1 MNQLVP
7 IAAYGTLIAAAGE
20 CAHSSPTSATAT
32 PAINSA
38 RARYGFASS
47 TNLGHRRK
55 SRDPRSVRVMIRE
68 LLSLGTY
75 RRAATTGVGRP
86 RAGAHH
92 GYDRAGR
99 RGRHDKRPADDD
111 AA

>member
-1 MNQLVP
+1 
-7 IAAYGTLIAAAGE
+7 
-20 CAHSSPTSATAT
+20 
-32 PAINSA
+32 
-38 RARYGFASS
+38 
-47 TNLGHRRK
+47 
-55 SRDPRSVRVMIRE
+55 MIRE

-75 RRAATTGVGRP
+75 RRAATIAVGRP

-99 RGRHDKRPADDD
+99 RGWHGKRPADDD

>member
-1 MNQLVP
+1 
-7 IAAYGTLIAAAGE
+7 
-20 CAHSSPTSATAT
+20 
-32 PAINSA
+32 
-38 RARYGFASS
+38 
-47 TNLGHRRK
+47 
-55 SRDPRSVRVMIRE
+55 MIRE

-92 GYDRAGR
+92 GNDRAGR
-99 RGRHDKRPADDD
+99 RGRHGKRPADDD